1 MLFDPIR
8 IAREV
13 STVQQLEELVLLELE
28 AAVGFDAAFMTLR
41 GASPTTMGLDPI
53 RLGEA
58 LRPGSAYAD
67 ELEPVKKAA
76 LAARGVAVDTDVL
89 GVARVHAAAYFRDL
103 ARPIG
108 GKHSLMAY
116 LVLRSDA
123 IGGLMLGRT
132 GGAFRASDLAFVE
145 RLLPSLAVARASFG
159 LPGHVARPLQP
170 APRAFRWPWRDRR
183 LAHRRT
189 SAGELSVRDRDGFR
203 EMVAQGLAGSEMIWS
218 RASLSDPSD
227 SGWPYVD
234 LFHVAAGLA
243 RGRETALF
251 VGCGGAVGPRQF
263 AVAYP
268 GIRLDVVDSDPVVV
282 DLARTFYR
290 VDEIPNLAL
299 HVADGASFV
308 ARARPASWDV
318 AVVDA
323 YDGDALGDGIAT
335 PGFFDALRA
344 ALRAGGAIAFNL
356 VGSLDGAQL
365 RTVVRAA
372 GRSFDDLRVVPVMTA
387 AESYRPGA
395 TRNIV
400 LVGLRRP

>member
-8 IAREV
+8 IAQEV
-13 STVQQLEELVLLELE
+13 PTVRQFEELVLLELE

-58 LRPGSAYAD
+58 LRPGSAYED

-103 ARPIG
+103 ARP
-108 GKHSLMAY
+108 
-116 LVLRSDA
+116 
-123 IGGLMLGRT
+123 LG
-132 GGAFRASDLAFVE
+132 
-145 RLLPSLAVARASFG
+145 
-159 LPGHVARPLQP
+159 
-170 APRAFRWPWRDRR
+170 
-183 LAHRRT
+183 
-189 SAGELSVRDRDGFR
+189 
-203 EMVAQGLAGSEMIWS
+203 WS
-218 RASLSDPSD
+218 RAS
-227 SGWPYVD
+227 
-234 LFHVAAGLA
+234 
-243 RGRETALF
+243 
-251 VGCGGAVGPRQF
+251 VGPRQF
-263 AVAYP
+263 VVAYP

-323 YDGDALGDGIAT
+323 YDGDALGDGIAA

-344 ALRAGGAIAFNL
+344 ALRPGGAIAFNL
-356 VGSLDGAQL
+356 VGSLDGAEL

-387 AESYRPGA
+387 AESYHPGA